1 MSEIYTNIPEK
12 SKDRLE
18 ITIEKLKTNQYV
30 ENFELKQNDYDAAI
44 SFFVKR
50 GFDREPAEQISYV
63 ILKQAKIDSVP
74 AMEVLDIISKASPV
88 QLSELMS
95 FILNSSRVPSSRLGL
110 RNQRDVKEFVSRNI
124 IA

>member
-1 MSEIYTNIPEK
+1 MSEVYTNIPEK

-18 ITIEKLKTNQYV
+18 ITIDKLKTNQYV
-30 ENFELKQNDYDAAI
+30 ENFQIKQNDYDAAI

-74 AMEVLDIISKASPV
+74 AMEVLDIISKADPV

-95 FILNSSRVPSSRLGL
+95 FILNSSRLPSSKLGL
-110 RNQRDVKEFVSRNI
+110 RNQRDVKEFASRNI
-124 IA
+124 IV